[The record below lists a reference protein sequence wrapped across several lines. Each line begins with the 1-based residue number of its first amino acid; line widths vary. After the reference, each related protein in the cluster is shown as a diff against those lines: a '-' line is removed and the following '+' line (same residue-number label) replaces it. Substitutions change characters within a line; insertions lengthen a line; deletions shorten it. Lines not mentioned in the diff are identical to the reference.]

1 MAGAMALFLAA
12 GCGDG
17 GGSGGTAGAYAAFSC
32 TASFRQADGGAAVP
46 VVCAEASTATAD
58 QVNSNRQKCE
68 SEKSTFTLSAC
79 SRQGVAGAC
88 RVSQGATSIT
98 TWYYADNSTTPD
110 SVRHLCE
117 GLAGTSSG
125 LGGVTV
131 VFVPPP

>member
-1 MAGAMALFLAA
+1 MAA
-12 GCGDG
+12 GCGGDG
-17 GGSGGTAGAYAAFSC
+17 SNGNAGGAAGAYAAFSC
-32 TASFRQADGGAAVP
+32 TASFRHADGGAGAP
-46 VVCAEASTATAD
+46 VVCAEASTATPD
-58 QVNSNRQKCE
+58 QVDSNRRKCE

-79 SRQGVAGAC
+79 SREGVAGGC

-98 TWYYADNSTTPD
+98 TWYYADSSTTPD

-125 LGGVTV
+125 VGSVTV